1 LEKAGDERDAPD
13 PNDCFLPITS
23 VGFGSYAVVRLRE
36 FLRTFA
42 MRSTARW
49 CGPLQPASADCV

>member
-36 FLRTFA
+36 FCGHSLCAVRHGGADHCNGVRGLR
-42 MRSTARW
+42 
-49 CGPLQPASADCV
+49 